1 MIGFLSTI
9 GRTLDAP
16 EALATPRSLF
26 AARTARGF
34 TRGGGCRGRAPRPAG
49 PPRRRPHGRLA
60 WAALAAAV
68 ALTAAHCRR
77 PAPLPERPLR
87 IALDATAFTLDPHAG
102 ELLTLSV
109 LRNLYDSL
117 TAFDAGNRVGPAL
130 AESWENP
137 DELTWIFHL
146 RRGVFFH
153 DGRELTARDVLFSFE
168 RARRAPTS
176 EIGSYLVAIDQVL
189 ALDPRTVEITTRRPD
204 PILLNKI
211 AFVLVVP
218 AGSPPAI
225 VRPVGTGPY
234 RLVAHEPGKRLALRA
249 FERYWGGAPPE
260 RAVELLPV
268 PGPDARVKGLLD
280 GDLDIVEEPA
290 LADLARIRAA
300 RGCRIARQARSLGVT
315 YLLLRSDRPPL
326 DDLRTRRALSL
337 ALDRGELVRTALHG
351 EGVPIGQMVT
361 GNVFG
366 FAPDIPP
373 PAASP
378 ATAREL
384 LAAAGHPGGLD
395 LELQIRPGARPE
407 LDALA
412 RQLLSAGIRVHA
424 RERPVEEFSP
434 DADGSF
440 ASWFCLSGDASDF
453 FDAMAHSPTAGSG
466 YGAGNFIHYRNRGL
480 DALIEGSESALD
492 LLARRNQLEHAM
504 HVLMAD
510 FVFIPLYSA
519 PILYGT
525 RDTVDWQPRSDDLV
539 LVNTI
544 RRHAP
549 RG

>member
-1 MIGFLSTI
+1 
-9 GRTLDAP
+9 
-16 EALATPRSLF
+16 LATSRSHL
-26 AARTARGF
+26 AARTARMLAF
-34 TRGGGCRGRAPRPAG
+34 GGGSRGLAPRPA
-49 PPRRRPHGRLA
+49 RRSRHGRMA

-68 ALTAAHCRR
+68 VLTAHCRR
-77 PAPLPERPLR
+77 PAPLPQRPLR
-87 IALDATAFTLDPHAG
+87 IALGSAAFTLDPHAG

-137 DELTWIFHL
+137 DELNWIFHL
-146 RRGVFFH
+146 RRGVSFH

-168 RARRAPTS
+168 RARRSPTS
-176 EIGSYLVAIDQVL
+176 EIGAYLVAIERVL
-189 ALDPRTVEITTRRPD
+189 ALDPYTVEITTRRPD

-218 AGSPPAI
+218 ADSPPVI

-234 RLVAHEPGKRLALRA
+234 RLAADEPGKRLALRA
-249 FERYWGGAPPE
+249 FDRHWGGAPPE
-260 RAVELLPV
+260 QAVELLPI
-268 PGPDARVKGLLD
+268 PDHDARIKGLLD
-280 GDLDIVEEPA
+280 GDLDIVAEPGFA
-290 LADLARIRAA
+290 ELARIRAA
-300 RGCRIARQARSLGVT
+300 RGCRIAKQARSLGVT
-315 YLLLRSDRPPL
+315 YLLVRSDRRPL

-351 EGVPIGQMVT
+351 EGVPLGQMVT

-366 FAPDIPP
+366 FAPDIRP

-378 ATAREL
+378 ATARAL
-384 LAAAGHPGGLD
+384 LAAAGHAGGLD

-424 RERPVEEFSP
+424 LERPLEAFSP
-434 DADGSF
+434 DADLSF

-453 FDAMAHSPTAGSG
+453 FDAMAHSPTAESG
-466 YGAGNFIHYRNRGL
+466 YGAGNFTHYRNREL
-480 DALIEGSESALD
+480 DALIEGSESTLD
-492 LLARRNQLEHAM
+492 LLARRTQLEHAM
-504 HVLMAD
+504 RVLMAD
-510 FVFIPLYSA
+510 FVFIPLYST

-525 RDTVDWQPRSDDLV
+525 RDTVDWQPRSDDLI

-544 RRHAP
+544 RRRAP

>member
-1 MIGFLSTI
+1 MICFLLTI
-9 GRTLDAP
+9 GRTLEDL
-16 EALATPRSLF
+16 EALATSRSPF
-26 AARTARGF
+26 AARMLAFGRGF
-34 TRGGGCRGRAPRPAG
+34 RGLPPPRPA
-49 PPRRRPHGRLA
+49 RRRPQGKMA
-60 WAALAAAV
+60 WAALAAAGV
-68 ALTAAHCRR
+68 LTAHCHRA
-77 PAPLPERPLR
+77 APPPERPLR
-87 IALDATAFTLDPHAG
+87 IALSRSFTLDPHAG

-146 RRGVFFH
+146 RHGVTFH
-153 DGRELTARDVLFSFE
+153 DGRELTAGDVLFSFE

-176 EIGSYLVAIDQVL
+176 EIGSYLVAIEKVL
-189 ALDPRTVEITTRRPD
+189 ALDPHTVEITTRRPD

-218 AGSPPAI
+218 AGSPPVI

-234 RLVAHEPGKRLALRA
+234 RLVAHEPGKRLVLRA
-249 FERYWGGAPPE
+249 FDRYWAGTPPE
-260 RAVELLPV
+260 RAVELLPITDH
-268 PGPDARVKGLLD
+268 DARIKGLLD
-280 GDLDIVEEPA
+280 GDLDIVEPGF
-290 LADLARIRAA
+290 ADLARIRAA
-300 RGCRIARQARSLGVT
+300 PGCRIAKQARSLGVT
-315 YLLLRSDRPPL
+315 YLLLRSDRQPL

-366 FAPDIPP
+366 FAPDIRPP
-373 PAASP
+373 GADQ
-378 ATAREL
+378 ATARAL
-384 LAAAGHPGGLD
+384 LAAAGHAGGLE
-395 LELQIRPGARPE
+395 LELQISPGERPQ

-412 RQLLSAGIRVHA
+412 RQLLSAGIRVRA
-424 RERPVEEFSP
+424 RERPLEEFSAN
-434 DADGSF
+434 ADFSL

-453 FDAMAHSPTAGSG
+453 FDAMAHSPSAKSG
-466 YGAGNFIHYRNRGL
+466 YGAGNFTHYRNREL
-480 DALIEGSESALD
+480 DALVEDSESALD

-525 RDTVDWQPRSDDLV
+525 RDTIEWQPRSDRLI

-549 RG
+549 HG

>member
-1 MIGFLSTI
+1 M
-9 GRTLDAP
+9 
-16 EALATPRSLF
+16 ATPRSPF
-26 AARTARGF
+26 AARTARLPAG
-34 TRGGGCRGRAPRPAG
+34 GGGCRGWAPRPARHG
-49 PPRRRPHGRLA
+49 PHGRLA
-60 WAALAAAV
+60 WVALAAAV
-68 ALTAAHCRR
+68 VFTAHCRR

-87 IALDATAFTLDPHAG
+87 IALDGAAFTLDPHAG

-146 RRGVFFH
+146 RRGVSFH

-176 EIGSYLVAIDQVL
+176 EIGSYLVAIEKVL
-189 ALDPRTVEITTRRPD
+189 ALDPHTVEITTRRPD
-204 PILLNKI
+204 PILLNKV

-218 AGSPPAI
+218 AGSPPVI

-268 PGPDARVKGLLD
+268 PDPDARVKGLLD
-280 GDLDIVEEPA
+280 GDLDIVEEPGF
-290 LADLARIRAA
+290 ADLARIRAA
-300 RGCRIARQARSLGVT
+300 PGCRIARQARSLGVT
-315 YLLLRSDRPPL
+315 YLLLRSDRRPL

-366 FAPDIPP
+366 FAPDIRP

-378 ATAREL
+378 ATARAL
-384 LAAAGHPGGLD
+384 LAAAGHAGGLD
-395 LELQIRPGARPE
+395 LELQIRAGARPE

-424 RERPVEEFSP
+424 RARPVEEFSP
-434 DADGSF
+434 DAEVSF

-453 FDAMAHSPTAGSG
+453 FDAMAHSPTADSG
-466 YGAGNFIHYRNRGL
+466 YGAGNFIHYRNREL
-480 DALIEGSESALD
+480 DALIEDSESALD
-492 LLARRNQLEHAM
+492 LLARRTQLEHAM

-525 RDTVDWQPRSDDLV
+525 RDTVDWQPRSDHLI

-544 RRHAP
+544 RRRAP
-549 RG
+549 HG